1 MEDMNLDPT
10 EELKSSLSFLEV
22 WMLLHHTFPE
32 TQMPRLAELAE
43 TKRLCFL
50 LRDEDDVI
58 FCSGVTLRLQN

>member
-1 MEDMNLDPT
+1 MP
-10 EELKSSLSFLEV
+10 
-22 WMLLHHTFPE
+22 LHRTLRE

-43 TKRLCFL
+43 TKRLCLL